1 METGEEDSEES
12 DVADM
17 DLRSDWCVENGC
29 LVRFIKRI
37 DVSAVLNGESRV
49 RVDNLL
55 SLLHENCVGLSH
67 SSISCASSG

>member
-17 DLRSDWCVENGC
+17 DLRSDSCVENGC

-55 SLLHENCVGLSH
+55 SLLHENCVGSSH